1 MSTVVIKRDG
11 SKEPFDA
18 EKIDR
23 VVVAA
28 GVTPDQ
34 ATEIVARMNTW
45 LTDKH
50 LSEISSLELRD
61 KVIEELRKTDSYAA
75 NMFEWYQKTKEK
87 TS

>member
-1 MSTVVIKRDG
+1 MNTLVVKRDG
-11 SKEPFDA
+11 SREPYDP

-34 ATEIVARMNTW
+34 ATELVARMSAW
-45 LTDKH
+45 LKNKNVN
-50 LSEISSLELRD
+50 EISSLELRD
-61 KVIEELRKTDSYAA
+61 KVIEELRNTDSYAA

>member
-1 MSTVVIKRDG
+1 MNTLVIKRDG
-11 SKEPFDA
+11 SKEPYDP

-23 VVVAA
+23 VVVSA

-34 ATEIVARMNTW
+34 ATEIVTRISNW
-45 LTDKH
+45 IKEKNVG
-50 LSEISSLELRD
+50 EISSLELRD
-61 KVIEELRKTDSYAA
+61 KVIAELRQTDSYAA

>member
-1 MSTVVIKRDG
+1 MNTFVIKRDG
-11 SKEPFDA
+11 SKEPFDP

-28 GVTPDQ
+28 GLTPDQ
-34 ATEIVARMNTW
+34 ATELVERINVW
-45 LTDKH
+45 VKDKNVN
-50 LSEISSLELRD
+50 EISSLDLRD
-61 KVIEELRKTDSYAA
+61 KVIEELKHTDTYAS